1 MMHRLIWLLLFVLF
15 VLFIGLPSLAA
26 DSDGDG
32 LEDTDEVLLLTDPSN
47 PDSDGDGLSDG
58 LEYFELFTDP
68 LNADS
73 DGDGVGD
80 GDDAFPQSLD
90 YRDLYDVSTISTSLH
105 EEEGGEKLVQQVVV
119 KVGDVITINWT
130 AHLREFAL
138 VGAEIEMSRDF
149 IDPAGHDWTAPGYYV
164 IDKDTRIAEI
174 VLPTS
179 TGVFRGEIPWLARV
193 VTPSDWP
200 YFLFSKELLVGQTYQ
215 FHIFSHE
222 LLAWGEDP
230 FFDVTAEVLAVET
243 LPIDLEVGRREYEV
257 YTVESTWEHVTFS
270 DPYFRLFF
278 GYTPRMT
285 VRAYFT
291 VDHNVLL
298 RYRTPYFRVTP
309 VKSVGFSDFFVEH

>member
-1 MMHRLIWLLLFVLF
+1 MIRRLTWLLLFALLVLF
-15 VLFIGLPSLAA
+15 VGLPALAA
-26 DSDGDG
+26 DRDGDG
-32 LEDTDEVLLLTDPSN
+32 LKDADEALLATDPSN
-47 PDSDGDGLSDG
+47 PDSDGDGITDG
-58 LEYFELFTDP
+58 VEYFELFTDP

-73 DGDGVGD
+73 DNDGVPD
-80 GDDAFPQSLD
+80 GEDAFPQSLD
-90 YRDLYDVSTISTSLH
+90 YRDLYDVSTVSTNLQ

-119 KVGDVITINWT
+119 KVGDVIAIDWT
-130 AHLREFAL
+130 AHLRDFAL

-149 IDPAGHDWTAPGYYV
+149 IDPTAHDWTAPGHYI
-164 IDKDTRIAEI
+164 IDEDTQMAEI

-179 TGVFRGEIPWLARV
+179 EGVFRGEIPWLSPA

-200 YFLFSKELLVGQTYQ
+200 YFLLSKKLQVGQTYQ
-215 FHIFSHE
+215 FYVFSHE
-222 LLAWGEDP
+222 LLAWGEYP
-230 FFDVTAEVLAVET
+230 FFTVTAEVRDVET

-257 YTVESTWEHVTFS
+257 YTVESVWKHIPFS

-278 GYTPRMT
+278 GESPSMT

-309 VKSVGFSDFFVEH
+309 VKSVGFSDFFVQR